1 MDTLFLHPDSQGQVT
16 AWGREAGAI
25 QVLGNHSFAD
35 LADRY
40 AGARVVIFAP
50 SSQCLLTKV
59 TVSARQR
66 RQAIDALGWLI
77 EEQVGEDAENLHVI
91 AGPEQADGYTPLLA
105 MSLELVEYWR
115 TACRE
120 AGWALHALLPDVMLL
135 PHADGAWSMTRWA
148 DGTVALRTGM
158 MAGAVLDSVPAV
170 LMLDAAMSE
179 TPDSGRPVSLR
190 VSGMAESD
198 QVAVQAW
205 ADAQGLPVEF
215 SGTHDESEL
224 LLSVMDWARHPANLL
239 QGRFASRQQV
249 LVPPALRIAAIFLL
263 VAFSVQLVSEWA
275 RYAYYS
281 NQAEKSQAAAITLY
295 KKLFPNERRI
305 VSVRKQMEAHLSE
318 GSGGDGGLPVLT
330 KIAEAVQGSGL
341 VAQRVD
347 FSSGVLTLD
356 IEARGLTEID
366 ALKQKLQDV
375 GLQAEIVSANAQ
387 NGAIRGRLRVET
399 GA

>member
-1 MDTLFLHPDSQGQVT
+1 MDTLFLHPDNQGQVA

-91 AGPEQADGYTPLLA
+91 AGPEQADGDTPLLA

-135 PHADGAWSMTRWA
+135 PHADGAWSMTLWA
-148 DGTVALRTGM
+148 DGMVALRTGM

-170 LMLDAAMSE
+170 LMLDAAMRE

-190 VSGMAESD
+190 VAGMSEAGQAD
-198 QVAVQAW
+198 VQAW
-205 ADAQGLPVEF
+205 ADAHAIPVEF
-215 SGTHDESEL
+215 SSAHDETEL

-281 NQAEKSQAAAITLY
+281 SHSEKSQAAAITLY

-305 VSVRKQMEAHLSE
+305 VRVRKQMEAHLNE

-341 VAQRVD
+341 VTQRVD

>member
-1 MDTLFLHPDSQGQVT
+1 MDTLFLHPDNQGQVA

-40 AGARVVIFAP
+40 AGARVVIFVP

-91 AGPEQADGYTPLLA
+91 AGPEQADGDTPLLA
-105 MSLELVEYWR
+105 MSLELIEYWR

-135 PHADGAWSMTRWA
+135 PHADGAWSMKRWA

-170 LMLDAAMSE
+170 LMLDAAMRE

-190 VSGMAESD
+190 VSGMAEAD

-305 VSVRKQMEAHLSE
+305 VSVRKQMEAHLNE

>member
-1 MDTLFLHPDSQGQVT
+1 MDTLFLHPDNQGQVA

-40 AGARVVIFAP
+40 AGARVVIFVP

-91 AGPEQADGYTPLLA
+91 AGPEQSDGDTPLLA

-170 LMLDAAMSE
+170 LMLDAAMRE

-190 VSGMAESD
+190 VSGMAEAD

-205 ADAQGLPVEF
+205 ADVQGLPVEF

-305 VSVRKQMEAHLSE
+305 VSVRKQMEAHLNE

-330 KIAEAVQGSGL
+330 RIAEAVQGSGL

>member
-1 MDTLFLHPDSQGQVT
+1 
-16 AWGREAGAI
+16 
-25 QVLGNHSFAD
+25 
-35 LADRY
+35 
-40 AGARVVIFAP
+40 
-50 SSQCLLTKV
+50 
-59 TVSARQR
+59 
-66 RQAIDALGWLI
+66 
-77 EEQVGEDAENLHVI
+77 
-91 AGPEQADGYTPLLA
+91 
-105 MSLELVEYWR
+105 
-115 TACRE
+115 
-120 AGWALHALLPDVMLL
+120 
-135 PHADGAWSMTRWA
+135 
-148 DGTVALRTGM
+148 
-158 MAGAVLDSVPAV
+158 
-170 LMLDAAMSE
+170 
-179 TPDSGRPVSLR
+179 
-190 VSGMAESD
+190 MAEAD

-305 VSVRKQMEAHLSE
+305 VSVRKQMEAHLNE

-347 FSSGVLTLD
+347 FASGVLTLD

>member
-1 MDTLFLHPDSQGQVT
+1 MDTLFLHPDNQGQVT
-16 AWGREAGAI
+16 AWGREAGTI

-91 AGPEQADGYTPLLA
+91 AGPEQADGDTPLLA

-170 LMLDAAMSE
+170 LMLDAAMRE
-179 TPDSGRPVSLR
+179 MPDSGRPVSLR
-190 VSGMAESD
+190 VSGMADAD
-198 QVAVQAW
+198 QVAIQAW
-205 ADAQGLPVEF
+205 ADVQGLPVEF

-305 VSVRKQMEAHLSE
+305 VSVRKQMEAHLNE

>member
-1 MDTLFLHPDSQGQVT
+1 MDTLFLHPDNQGQVA

-40 AGARVVIFAP
+40 AGARVVIFVP

-91 AGPEQADGYTPLLA
+91 AGPEQADGDTPLLA

-135 PHADGAWSMTRWA
+135 PHADGAWSMTCWA

-170 LMLDAAMSE
+170 LMLDAAMRE

-190 VSGMAESD
+190 VSGMAEAD

-249 LVPPALRIAAIFLL
+249 LVPPALRVAAIFLL

-305 VSVRKQMEAHLSE
+305 VSVRKQMEAHLNE